1 VAKYQN
7 KKETLKVGK
16 QIRKLRLENN
26 FLEDDIAFM
35 TGFAKTTISSIED
48 GSNTDT
54 SHLIEIAKAIGVH
67 PMELFNVPFEIKPR
81 HKLPSNKVNRVFLTS
96 RIKTLV
102 KSDFFKTP
110 KLVKD
115 VVEFLSEEVNLK
127 IDSTK
132 VSVILKRQFDEGKL
146 KYIKQGRKN
155 LYSKKG
161 K

>member
-1 VAKYQN
+1 
-7 KKETLKVGK
+7 
-16 QIRKLRLENN
+16 
-26 FLEDDIAFM
+26 M
-35 TGFAKTTISSIED
+35 
-48 GSNTDT
+48 
-54 SHLIEIAKAIGVH
+54 IEIAKAIGVH
-67 PMELFNVPFEIKPR
+67 PMELFNVPFEISPR
-81 HKLPSNKVNRVFLTS
+81 HKLPPNKGNRVFLTS

-102 KSDFFKTP
+102 QSDFFKTP

-115 VVEFLSEEVNLK
+115 VVRFLSEESNIK

-132 VSVILKRQFDEGKL
+132 ISVILKRQFEDGKL